1 MAAQLN
7 TTGSGSVPVEK
18 RAKNKRKKPGGKS

>member
-18 RAKNKRKKPGGKS
+18 RAKNKRKKTGGKS